1 MNPNWSKSK
10 KRSYEELMKIKKES
24 ISMTEPSEII
34 IISDDE
40 SDVAESEEA
49 KVSKRSKT
57 MLELDLSSDDDSVI
71 YLDDVIESSLNE
83 ATVEKKKIPLEEI
96 MISLAEN
103 TVEATKIP
111 PDETVTRL
119 DDDTAQKSVVSYD
132 ESVVFFDVDATEE
145 TVLSQEDDTTEELL
159 LPPIPVVVP
168 PKKLKINR
176 LFNMD
181 PEEQE
186 RAARSL
192 LAFLDE
198 SGYD

>member
-10 KRSYEELMKIKKES
+10 KRSYEELMKIKKEC

-34 IISDDE
+34 VISDDE

-57 MLELDLSSDDDSVI
+57 MLELDLSSDDSVI
-71 YLDDVIESSLNE
+71 CLDDVIESSLNE
-83 ATVEKKKIPLEEI
+83 ATVKEKKIPLEEI

-145 TVLSQEDDTTEELL
+145 TVLSQEDEDDTTEELL
-159 LPPIPVVVP
+159 LPPMPVVVP

-192 LAFLDE
+192 LALL
-198 SGYD
+198 GYD